1 MEITKISSRGQLVIP
16 SKMRKHLELVEG
28 STIAIELVDNMAVIK
43 KIDVDLINQFKNSL
57 SDLKEGKIRKL
68 A

>member
-1 MEITKISSRGQLVIP
+1 MEITKVSSRGQLVIP
-16 SKMRKHLELVEG
+16 LKMRKQLGLVEG

-57 SDLKEGKIRKL
+57 SDLKEGKIKKL